1 MRLFLAVPLPK
12 GVRQKLLDLQQ
23 SIDGMRWQSQEQMH
37 LTLKFVGEVDATG
50 ASELRKELDK
60 ISHPGF
66 SMTIAGLGYFP
77 EGKRPNV
84 VWVGINE
91 NANLRELH
99 KKVEHCCD
107 KNGIAPENRPYKPHV
122 TIGRTKNTPKQAV
135 TSYINQHEPFV
146 LPDIQVSEF
155 ALYESKLHPDGA
167 RHHRFQTYFLKSD
180 E

>member
-1 MRLFLAVPLPK
+1 MRLFIAIPLPQDVK
-12 GVRQKLLDLQQ
+12 QKLLDLQQ
-23 SIDGMRWQSQEQMH
+23 PINGIRWQSQEQMH
-37 LTLKFVGEVDATG
+37 LTIKFVGEVDQATAG
-50 ASELRKELDK
+50 ELRDELHT
-60 ISHPGF
+60 ITHPHF
-66 SMTIAGLGYFP
+66 AMTIAGIGYFP
-77 EGKRPNV
+77 KGKQPKV
-84 VWVGINE
+84 LWAGIKE
-91 NANLRELH
+91 NASLQELH

-167 RHHRFQTYFLKSD
+167 RHHRLQTYFLKSD

>member
-1 MRLFLAVPLPK
+1 MRLFIAIPLPQDVK
-12 GVRQKLLDLQQ
+12 QKLLDLQQ
-23 SIDGMRWQSQEQMH
+23 PINGIRWQSQEQMH
-37 LTLKFVGEVDATG
+37 LTIKFVGEVDQATAG
-50 ASELRKELDK
+50 ELRDELHT
-60 ISHPGF
+60 ITHPHF
-66 SMTIAGLGYFP
+66 AMTIAGIGYFP
-77 EGKRPNV
+77 KGKQPKV
-84 VWVGINE
+84 LWAGIKE
-91 NANLRELH
+91 NASLQELH